1 MANSMLNDLVGRLG
15 DGGVAQIASSL
26 GADQGTTRSAIEQAL
41 PALLGGLAGN
51 AKSPGGADA
60 LSSALDDH
68 SGSVFDQLGGLLG
81 SGGGDG
87 AKILGHVLGG
97 KQGAVEQK
105 LAGNS
110 GLDLGSIS
118 KLLPILAP
126 LVMGYLGDRK
136 KSDGLDAGGL
146 GSLLGT
152 ERRQAEATSPGLGGL
167 ASILDSDGD
176 GSIVDDV
183 IDLTKGGGS
192 KGGIGSILG
201 RLLRR

>member
-152 ERRQAEATSPGLGGL
+152 ERRQAEASSPGLGGL